1 MTDYES
7 KAHSSARR
15 GMLVLC
21 VNLILIGL
29 GSFALFW
36 RATAY
41 GARTYQAD
49 WLFFASNDPLSFT
62 IYGVLPWLSIPLA
75 AFTYLQMRKPFHKTR
90 WLVTLIAIA
99 VLFSLELLPWTRDT
113 PKVDLY
119 RHIRWTT
126 LMLGASYLV
135 LFLFWLGVRTGL
147 DGDSDDWFLTED
159 ET

>member
-1 MTDYES
+1 MTSYEGATTNS
-7 KAHSSARR
+7 VRK

-21 VNLILIGL
+21 LNLILIGL
-29 GSFALFW
+29 GSFALYW

-41 GARTYQAD
+41 GAKVYQAD
-49 WLFFASNDPLSFT
+49 WLFFAHNDLFSFL
-62 IYGVLPWLSIPLA
+62 IYAILPWLAIPLA
-75 AFTYLQMRKPFHKTR
+75 VLTYLQLRKPFHKIR

-99 VLFSLELLPWTRDT
+99 ILFSLELLPWTRET

-135 LFLFWLGVRTGL
+135 LFLFWLGVRSGL
-147 DGDSDDWFLTED
+147 DSDNDDWFLTED
-159 ET
+159 ES